1 MRSNLLGMCSAVAA
15 VALAGSANSAI
26 TSPVTIDNF
35 GVSITGQGNGSFTTP
50 NDITGPFT
58 RRSAYNTSGDLIVG
72 DSSISG
78 TGAGFASLSVAQNA
92 SLLKGAALFYY
103 TGSLDLSLPGSSFQ
117 LTISNLTNPGTTRIG
132 IAVNNVNSGAGAA
145 LTVAAN
151 GVMTFSRASIEAAML
166 PSATNWSA
174 ITSVKVY
181 FYGAGGGS
189 GTSTFDVSNFQAVP
203 APGAAALV
211 GVAGLISA
219 RRRKA

>member
-1 MRSNLLGMCSAVAA
+1 V
-15 VALAGSANSAI
+15 AGSANAAI

-35 GVSITGQGNGSFTTP
+35 GVSITGQGDGAFTTP
-50 NDITGPFT
+50 NNITGPFT
-58 RRSAYNTSGDLIVG
+58 RRSAYNTSGALIVG

-78 TGAGFASLSVAQNA
+78 TGAGFASLSVAQDA
-92 SLLKGAALFYY
+92 DLLRGAALFYY

-132 IAVNNVNSGAGAA
+132 LAVNNFNSGAGAA

-151 GVMTFSRASIEAAML
+151 GVLTFSRASIEAAML
-166 PSATNWSA
+166 PGATNWSA

-203 APGAAALV
+203 APGAVALLGAAGVV
-211 GVAGLISA
+211 GM
-219 RRRKA
+219 RRRRN